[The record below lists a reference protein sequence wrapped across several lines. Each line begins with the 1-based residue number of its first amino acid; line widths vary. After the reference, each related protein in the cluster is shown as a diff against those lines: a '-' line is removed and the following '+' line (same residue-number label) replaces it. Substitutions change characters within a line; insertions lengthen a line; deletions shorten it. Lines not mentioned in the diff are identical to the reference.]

1 MLQIVRSS
9 RVGPILEELLGMTT
23 DRLNFT
29 LAMDR
34 SMDSLFAAALRLTG
48 RRSDAEDL
56 VQDTLLL
63 AYQNWDSFASGTNAK
78 AWMHRILFNTF
89 VSGYRKKKREV
100 RALDLGRDPTKVEH
114 FVSDELLRAQ
124 QLDGGVARKTFA
136 PAVQNALDSLLPE
149 FRDVLILSD
158 VAELSYR
165 EVADVLACP
174 IGTVMSRLHRG
185 RRALAR
191 KLTTIQTVPV
201 QKREAA

>member
-1 MLQIVRSS
+1 MS
-9 RVGPILEELLGMTT
+9 T
-23 DRLNFT
+23 DRVTFSN
-29 LAMDR
+29 AMDR
-34 SMDSLFAAALRLTG
+34 AMDSLFAAAFRLTG

-63 AYQNWDSFASGTNAK
+63 AYQNWDSFAEGTNAK

-89 VSGYRKKKREV
+89 VSNYRKKKREG
-100 RALDLGRDPTKVEH
+100 RALDLERDPLKVEH
-114 FVSDELLRAQ
+114 FVSDDLLRAQ
-124 QLDGGVARKTFA
+124 RLDGGVERQTFA
-136 PAVQNALDSLLPE
+136 PTVQQALDSLLPE

-165 EVADVLACP
+165 EVADVLSCP

-191 KLTTIQTVPV
+191 KLSVNRSSQPAL
-201 QKREAA
+201 KREAA